1 MHLAVIFYVY
11 KKIKAIV
18 ILVFYIYNNLF
29 IENLFYF
36 IQIKIIMKQL
46 YC

>member
-18 ILVFYIYNNLF
+18 ILVFYIYNNLI
-29 IENLFYF
+29 IEN
-36 IQIKIIMKQL
+36 
-46 YC
+46 